1 LNAGGLPLDSF
12 SKGKIRIFFPLLPLL
27 FLQDLLQ
34 LQASL
39 RIGSNRYR
47 ETVMSADDQGTTP
60 TQLRSNQPSPALP
73 GLSASGQ
80 TVRVEG
86 TSVVRVPFGVRRAR
100 RTRPARPE
108 RWATVVLP
116 FAAGG
121 STPPPPQAA

>member
-60 TQLRSNQPSPALP
+60 TQLRNNQPSPALP
-73 GLSASGQ
+73 GLSAASQ